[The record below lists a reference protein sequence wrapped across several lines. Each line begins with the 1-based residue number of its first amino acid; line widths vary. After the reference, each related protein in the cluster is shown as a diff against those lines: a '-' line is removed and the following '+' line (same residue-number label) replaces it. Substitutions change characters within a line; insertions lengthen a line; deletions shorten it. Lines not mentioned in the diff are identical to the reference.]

1 MAGKISLEDV
11 KKLREVSGAGMQDAQ
26 KALLETDGDVDK
38 ALEFLRKK
46 GEVRAAKRS
55 GRTAGQGLVEAY
67 VHGGKVGVLVEVNC
81 ETDFVAKT
89 DDFKN
94 FVHDLA
100 LQIVAADP
108 TCVSREQV
116 DANILEKEKEIFKE
130 QVDGKKPEAVVNKII
145 EGKLEKFYQDVCL
158 LD

>member
-46 GEVRAAKRS
+46 GEARAAKRS

-100 LQIVAADP
+100 LQIAAADP
-108 TCVSREQV
+108 TCVSRE
-116 DANILEKEKEIFKE
+116 
-130 QVDGKKPEAVVNKII
+130 
-145 EGKLEKFYQDVCL
+145 
-158 LD
+158 